1 MSDDTMGRDDGAGSG
16 TTASEQDRTD
26 AQNDE
31 AETSLGGRPEDI
43 DAEAQAEGD
52 AGNAD

>member
-1 MSDDTMGRDDGAGSG
+1 MSDDTMGRDDATGSG
-16 TTASEQDRTD
+16 AAAAADDRTGG
-26 AQNDE
+26 QGGE

>member
-1 MSDDTMGRDDGAGSG
+1 MSDDTMGRDDAASSGTSPSKQTGAG
-16 TTASEQDRTD
+16 AK
-26 AQNDE
+26 NDE
-31 AETSLGGRPEDI
+31 TETSLGGRPEDI